1 MLKKFKIF
9 LVVKMWRNSS
19 DAQLFEICAVVD
31 SAISD
36 VTKQILSSYQYKRHL
51 FGLYINKYIVY
62 YP

>member
-1 MLKKFKIF
+1 
-9 LVVKMWRNSS
+9 MWRNSS
-19 DAQLFEICAVVD
+19 DAQLFEICAVAD